1 MSSSTPTLTNDGSC
15 GVRFNACI
23 FMISLILAIL
33 FLPCYAVILCYALRY
48 IVLCVCG
55 ALRAIRDMLFG
66 RALDVQIDSIED
78 DRGHRGSETLIP
90 LVFCGTWMRPPS
102 PTEEAASVGQSE
114 WSSVQP
120 VSVSVSSQVA
130 CKSALGVGT
139 AEPAVSAY
147 ASTWSPN
154 DFNFSSPI
162 QNLPETAMI
171 AVMIQM
177 PSSILRRLKDRKGLP
192 YNFARPDNALSE
204 FQIGV
209 AQVQYVDTPC

>member
-33 FLPCYAVILCYALRY
+33 FLPCYAVILC
-48 IVLCVCG
+48 G

-66 RALDVQIDSIED
+66 RALDVQLDSIED
-78 DRGHRGSETLIP
+78 DRAHRGSETLIP

-102 PTEEAASVGQSE
+102 PTEEVASVGQSE

-139 AEPAVSAY
+139 AEPA
-147 ASTWSPN
+147 
-154 DFNFSSPI
+154 
-162 QNLPETAMI
+162 NLPETAMI

-177 PSSILRRLKDRKGLP
+177 PSLILRRLKDRKGLP
-192 YNFARPDNALSE
+192 YNPARSDNALSE

-209 AQVQYVDTPC
+209 AQVQYVDTRC